1 MSFDEKKRY
10 CDEYA
15 WKHCKDSHLW
25 LFDKLLLSRKLG
37 YRCGPAGVDVDQP
50 GEYVVRP
57 CLNVM
62 GMGRGAYVTHLDGS
76 TDHLPEGT
84 FWCEKFEGRHL
95 SIDYEYEKQVLCVE
109 GIRSD
114 DDPLWKWKEWRR
126 TDDEVPY
133 PEFFKRLDLNEYQYL
148 NVEMI
153 DGRIIEVHFRHN
165 PDWRNVAAEV
175 KGLKPCYKKVD
186 GMIEDSDYKRIGFI
200 TVWE

>member
-1 MSFDEKKRY
+1 M
-10 CDEYA
+10 
-15 WKHCKDSHLW
+15 
-25 LFDKLLLSRKLG
+25 
-37 YRCGPAGVDVDQP
+37 
-50 GEYVVRP
+50 
-57 CLNVM
+57 
-62 GMGRGAYVTHLDGS
+62 
-76 TDHLPEGT
+76 
-84 FWCEKFEGRHL
+84 
-95 SIDYEYEKQVLCVE
+95 
-109 GIRSD
+109 
-114 DDPLWKWKEWRR
+114 WKWKEWRR